1 MLFRNPNLP
10 STIALTSNLTS
21 LLYQISNLKGRITI
35 KAKTVHKIKGY
46 TQCQPP
52 QNLEL
57 HNLNSIKS

>member
-21 LLYQISNLKGRITI
+21 LVYQISNLKGRITI

-46 TQCQPP
+46 TQ
-52 QNLEL
+52 
-57 HNLNSIKS
+57 SRTA